1 MAKVMLVED
10 DLTMVSL
17 LRTFLEIEGFEV
29 ATFSPGEDI
38 LGAIEKNDPDIILLD
53 VHLKNIGDVDIDGF
67 ELLAQIREDNQL
79 KDKKIIMSSGMDV
92 REKSDKYGADG
103 FMLKPFMPNELI
115 RLIKK
120 VLDR

>member
-79 KDKKIIMSSGMDV
+79 KDKKIIIN
-92 REKSDKYGADG
+92 K
-103 FMLKPFMPNELI
+103 LKL
-115 RLIKK
+115 
-120 VLDR
+120 